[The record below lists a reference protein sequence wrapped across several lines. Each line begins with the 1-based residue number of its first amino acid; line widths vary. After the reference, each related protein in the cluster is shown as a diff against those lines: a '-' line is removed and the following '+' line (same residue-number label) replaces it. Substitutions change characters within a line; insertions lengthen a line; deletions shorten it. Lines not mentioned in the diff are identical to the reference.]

1 MGKNCYRRTHL
12 KPILYIAISSLQE
25 QIGQDAWAGDARN
38 QEQSGKGKTAC
49 NSTSIACISIKLVS
63 CSQNLNEHD
72 LRKAKWCKHENKNG
86 ETHLANPCAKFQ
98 QPNRGSLI
106 MGQACLSQETILV
119 KCRANGE
126 ERRGD
131 LGGTESKWVGHTGK
145 VGGRRSKA
153 LYL

>member
-1 MGKNCYRRTHL
+1 
-12 KPILYIAISSLQE
+12 
-25 QIGQDAWAGDARN
+25 
-38 QEQSGKGKTAC
+38 
-49 NSTSIACISIKLVS
+49 
-63 CSQNLNEHD
+63 
-72 LRKAKWCKHENKNG
+72 
-86 ETHLANPCAKFQ
+86 
-98 QPNRGSLI
+98 